1 MLRMTNETQ
10 RALAAA
16 LRAQHRDG
24 PIIVLPNAHDVV
36 SARIAAAGRPVAL
49 GTTSAGMAWAAGY
62 PDGERIPRE
71 EMLAAVERVVR
82 AVDVGVTADLEAG
95 YGDTPEAA
103 ADTAAAALE
112 IGVVGLNLQDTGQ
125 AGGAYADGLVPIELM
140 AEKIA
145 AVRDVAEREGIE
157 LAINARTD
165 VFLFGHGGDDDSRIE
180 EAARRGR
187 AYLDAGADCAFV
199 PGAVAADT
207 IARLVAAIDGPINV
221 YALPGVPPVS
231 ELNRLGVRRVS
242 VGCGPYQACLRLLE
256 EATAELLERGT
267 YDTFTA
273 AHLPYPDVQQLLV
286 VGAGRAAEQT
296 HV

>member
-16 LRAQHRDG
+16 LRARHRDG

-36 SARIAAAGRPVAL
+36 SARIAAARGPVAI

-103 ADTAAAALE
+103 ADTAAAAIE

-125 AGGAYADGLVPIELM
+125 PGSTYADGLLPIELA

-165 VFLFGHGGDDDSRIE
+165 VFLFGHGDDDSRIE

-199 PGAVAADT
+199 PGAVDADT

-286 VGAGRAAEQT
+286 AGAGQAAEQT

>member
-1 MLRMTNETQ
+1 MLGMTNEAQ
-10 RALAAA
+10 RALAVA
-16 LRAQHRDG
+16 LRARHRDG

-36 SARIAAAGRPVAL
+36 SARIAAARRPVAL

-125 AGGAYADGLVPIELM
+125 PGGTYADGLVPIELM

-145 AVRDVAEREGIE
+145 AVRDVAERQDIE

-165 VFLFGHGGDDDSRIE
+165 VFLFGHGDDDSRIE
-180 EAARRGR
+180 EAARRGH

-242 VGCGPYQACLRLLE
+242 VGCGPYQACLLLLE

-286 VGAGRAAEQT
+286 AGAGRAAEQT

>member
-1 MLRMTNETQ
+1 MTNETQ

-36 SARIAAAGRPVAL
+36 SARIAAARRPVAL

-125 AGGAYADGLVPIELM
+125 PGDTYADGLVPIELA

-165 VFLFGHGGDDDSRIE
+165 VFLFGHGDDDSRIE

-199 PGAVAADT
+199 PGAVDADT
-207 IARLVAAIDGPINV
+207 IARLVAAIDGAINV
-221 YALPGVPPVS
+221 YALPGVPSVS
-231 ELNRLGVRRVS
+231 ELDRLGVRRVS

-286 VGAGRAAEQT
+286 TRTSQEAPER
-296 HV
+296 

>member
-10 RALAAA
+10 RALAVA
-16 LRAQHRDG
+16 LRARHRDG

-36 SARIAAAGRPVAL
+36 SARIAAARRPVAL

-140 AEKIA
+140 AEKLA
-145 AVRDVAEREGIE
+145 AVRDVAERQGIE

-221 YALPGVPPVS
+221 YALPRVPPVS

-286 VGAGRAAEQT
+286 PGAGRAAEQT

>member
-1 MLRMTNETQ
+1 MLRMTDETQ

-16 LRAQHRDG
+16 LRARHRDG

-36 SARIAAAGRPVAL
+36 SARIAAARRPVAL

-62 PDGERIPRE
+62 PDGEHIPRE

-145 AVRDVAEREGIE
+145 VVRDVAEREGIE

-165 VFLFGHGGDDDSRIE
+165 VFLFGHGDDDSRIE

-286 VGAGRAAEQT
+286 AGAGQAAEQT